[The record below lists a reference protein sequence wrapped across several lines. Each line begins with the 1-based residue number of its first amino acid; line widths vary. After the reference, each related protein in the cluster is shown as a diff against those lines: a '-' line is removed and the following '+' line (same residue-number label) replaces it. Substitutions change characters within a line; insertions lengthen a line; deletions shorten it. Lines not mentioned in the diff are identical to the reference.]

1 MQNRSF
7 LPSLINC
14 PGPGFIT
21 IPATLQYIFAQNSEF
36 FCKHFPS
43 HTGQYK
49 CLYYQQISKWPNKLI
64 AITFITDVSDKRL
77 QMQIIYGVDGLNLQ
91 LLTKLIV
98 IMHCGIKLFKMN
110 EMRFVAI
117 NTVLLK
123 MT

>member
-14 PGPGFIT
+14 PGPGLHTSDTPIHFS
-21 IPATLQYIFAQNSEF
+21 AFEF

-91 LLTKLIV
+91 LLTKLNYLSLCIV
-98 IMHCGIKLFKMN
+98 VYKFSKGMK
-110 EMRFVAI
+110 
-117 NTVLLK
+117 
-123 MT
+123 